1 MEAKS
6 LPRQLIALTINL
18 RAGLRL
24 ASNQQLTRDNFIY
37 SIEQILWLFALIF
50 CLEIS
55 VAYLAVDK
63 PATFS
68 SYGLNHLAAIYL
80 FDLLILLAISRV
92 VRANASDTAK
102 LLLAYLASI
111 PLFIIVFQTLSMPTN
126 LYYDYPQSGG
136 LLLLLLLAWH
146 LYI

>member
-55 VAYLAVDK
+55 VAYLAADK
-63 PATFS
+63 PVNILQLWTQPP
-68 SYGLNHLAAIYL
+68 GCHL
-80 FDLLILLAISRV
+80 SV
-92 VRANASDTAK
+92 
-102 LLLAYLASI
+102 
-111 PLFIIVFQTLSMPTN
+111 
-126 LYYDYPQSGG
+126 
-136 LLLLLLLAWH
+136 
-146 LYI
+146 